1 MKAIEHLDRDDAPA
15 DFLREILYS
24 EGFRR
29 MFSRVPFETKRSL
42 VLNYL
47 IGAETERFAAQPV
60 YGPTGKGFLKSKGV
74 DGLVAEKGLEKALR
88 SITGDSLVRQFV
100 QRVERLINA

>member
-1 MKAIEHLDRDDAPA
+1 MKAIEYLKSEEAPA
-15 DFLREILYS
+15 DFLREKLYS
-24 EGFRR
+24 EGYRK
-29 MFSRVPFETKRSL
+29 MFPRAPFETKRSL

-74 DGLVAEKGLEKALR
+74 DGLIAEKNLEKELCSVSGG
-88 SITGDSLVRQFV
+88 SIVRQFV
-100 QRVERLINA
+100 RRVERLITA